1 MADISLKFGVQGDQ
15 TMKSALAAIN
25 SQIKGLDAEMK
36 LAVSEMAGMASE
48 EEKTARK
55 SEVLA
60 KQYEANAQKLEI
72 LTKQYNDSKSKLD
85 ELGRALV
92 EAKKE
97 FGENSD
103 EAVKLQNEYNKQS
116 KATQDLATQMTKVKT
131 EMQNAKNGM
140 EQTGEA
146 TRDAGTAMDQASKSA
161 GSFGDMLK
169 AKLTG
174 EAIISGVKKLAEGL
188 KEVAFGAATL
198 SDDLDAQA
206 QITGLSTDALQEYAY
221 MAELVDTDVSTI
233 TGSLT
238 KLARNMDKATEG
250 SGAAYEAF
258 ETLGVAFQNQD
269 GTLRNSQDVFND
281 IIDAL
286 GQIDSGT
293 ERDVTAMALFGK
305 SAQELNP
312 LINAGSETLAAYA
325 QQAHDTGYVMSE
337 DMIAKN
343 LEASDAYQLLQ
354 NDIQTL
360 KNNLGTKLAPVIETV
375 SEKLSSLLQWLTDNS
390 DFIEGTVIPVVGA
403 LTAGFVAYK
412 VALLAM
418 SIIDTVRKATEG
430 MTIAQAALN
439 AIMAAN
445 PIGLVVGA
453 IAALIAGLVLAWNKS
468 EAFRNA
474 VTTAFNAV
482 KDAIIKAVQW
492 VKDAVQWLIDLPG
505 KALSW
510 GKDMIEN
517 FVAGIK
523 AKIQKVTDAVKNVA
537 GKVKSFLGF
546 SEPEEGPLSNFHTY
560 APDMMQLFAKGINDN
575 VNLVANASENAAA
588 AVDLSSGFDRLANAY
603 AAGGGNIVIKL
614 VLDGKEI
621 ANTTTRYQNQWGQAY
636 NR

>member
-15 TMKSALAAIN
+15 TMKTALAAIN

-85 ELGRALV
+85 ELGRALE
-92 EAKKE
+92 EAKRE

-116 KATQDLATQMTKVKT
+116 KVTQDLTTQMTKVKT

-146 TRDAGTAMDQASKSA
+146 TKDAGTAMDQASKSA

-174 EAIISGVKKLAEGL
+174 EAIISGVKKLAKGL

-198 SDDLDAQA
+198 SDDLQTQS

-238 KLARNMDKATEG
+238 KLTRNMDAATKG
-250 SGAAYEAF
+250 SGDAYEAF
-258 ETLGVAFQNQD
+258 EALGVAFQNQD

-325 QQAHDTGYVMSE
+325 QQAHATGYVMSE
-337 DMIAKN
+337 DIIAKN
-343 LEASDAYQLLQ
+343 AEASDAYQLLQ

-390 DFIEGTVIPVVGA
+390 DFIEGTAIPIVGA

-412 VALLAM
+412 IALMAM
-418 SIIDTVRKATEG
+418 TIIDTVRKATEG

-453 IAALIAGLVLAWNKS
+453 IAALVAGLVLAWNKS

-510 GKDMIEN
+510 GKDMIDN

-523 AKIQKVTDAVKNVA
+523 AKIQKVTDAVKGVA
-537 GKVKSFLGF
+537 NKVKSFLGF
-546 SEPEEGPLSNFHTY
+546 SEPEEGPLSNFHTF